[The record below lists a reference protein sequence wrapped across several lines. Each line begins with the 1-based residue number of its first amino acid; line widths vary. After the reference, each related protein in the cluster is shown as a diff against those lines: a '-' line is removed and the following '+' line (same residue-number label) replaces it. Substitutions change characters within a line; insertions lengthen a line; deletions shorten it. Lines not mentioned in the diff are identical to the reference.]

1 MAKSSST
8 GRWWPLFGTDPR
20 RRPRALTI
28 LLLPLI
34 AALIATPA
42 WADSAGGSFRLW
54 PHSARELA
62 MGDAGT
68 LLAPGLESLFSQP
81 ASLVGL
87 DGWELGASLQRPMG
101 GVELGLSSL
110 VIGTGTGH
118 RFASQRER
126 SPSSRH
132 AAALAFQHLGATLA
146 DGSGWGEWT
155 LAAAGAWSPWRWLS
169 TGLRADYSR
178 GGSEDDLDR
187 GRALALGFGLRAVI
201 FHPGVELGWTVEDL
215 VHRFYWEEDSEDTRR
230 RASAQTLALAAHLPL
245 ELRAEIQARYRHRS
259 LERFNLGLEW
269 SPWRE
274 RLQLRLGLIAHRR
287 VETSLSPSFGAGLAL
302 GALLVDYGFRYERVE
317 GPGSQHRLA
326 LRWRGSRS

>member
-1 MAKSSST
+1 MFEID
-8 GRWWPLFGTDPR
+8 LR
-20 RRPRALTI
+20 RRSTALI
-28 LLLPLI
+28 LPLLLTALLTPPSQ
-34 AALIATPA
+34 AA
-42 WADSAGGSFRLW
+42 SGGGSFRLW

-81 ASLVGL
+81 ASLVSM
-87 DGWELGASLQRPMG
+87 DGWELGASLQQPVD

-110 VIGTGTGH
+110 VVGTGTGH
-118 RFASQRER
+118 RFASQGEY

-155 LAAAGAWSPWRWLS
+155 LAAAAAWSPARWLS

-178 GGSEDDLDR
+178 GGSEDELDQ

-201 FHPGVELGWTVEDL
+201 IHPGLELGWSVENFSHQFRWDDDDA
-215 VHRFYWEEDSEDTRR
+215 ETRN
-230 RASAQTLALAAHLPL
+230 RASAHTVAVATRLPL
-245 ELRAEIQARYRHRS
+245 KFKGEIQARYIHRS
-259 LERFNLGLEW
+259 LERYNLGLEW

-274 RLQLRLGLIAHRR
+274 RLQLRCGIIAHQR
-287 VETSLSPSFGAGLAL
+287 VESSFSPSFGAGMAL
-302 GALLVDYGFRYERVE
+302 GALNVDYGFRYERVE

-326 LRWRGSRS
+326 LRWRGTRP